1 MEFINALITGLP
13 FLISHLFVTLCLLF
27 LGITSYIF
35 LTPIRELQLIK
46 DGNVAAAIS
55 FSGALLGIGLSL
67 IHI

>member
-35 LTPIRELQLIK
+35 FDTNQRIK
-46 DGNVAAAIS
+46 IDKRW
-55 FSGALLGIGLSL
+55 
-67 IHI
+67 

>member
-55 FSGALLGIGLSL
+55 FS
-67 IHI
+67 